1 MILNL
6 NGQFRKYYFLSLLTL
21 LITNIL
27 FQLGVILKLS
37 SDSIYFLIGYDF
49 VLLLIILY
57 KEYIKDLI
65 TFLLIVNF
73 VPLLYLNNEFH
84 YRFEYEILTALP
96 LFLIVMLMIFQYT
109 YSTKNLSFRLTYL
122 QKPIVLIVIYFSIHA
137 AIDIINGQDTK
148 WILLQLFQ
156 IYLYLIILPIC
167 YFLVKREYYMA
178 VFYALLF
185 ISVVISFEYIVFNQI
200 VLNYRF
206 VTFQSGFLPLLSGVL
221 FSYILF
227 NKDII
232 KRIVGLIL
240 LIIVTTGALVTL
252 TRTLWVTTFIVLF
265 FVWIFYV
272 ISTHKLTLL
281 KLIMVILTISASIIF
296 VSDVSKNAGKE
307 LSPKNVVESRA
318 KSVTNPLED
327 SSFLMRVEFTYYA
340 VQRFLESPIVGKGL
354 GDYLRYKI
362 FNTNKSANYF
372 IDNSWVYFLW
382 KGGLIGFLLF
392 AWLFIRF
399 FKTSYTVLKNTSDIK
414 VKYVT
419 LGLLAGLLGLSF
431 LGLLSPL
438 LIKYKSNA
446 IIAFIFAYIEFE
458 RMKIMNEKSI

>member
-84 YRFEYEILTALP
+84 YRFEYEVLTALP

-265 FVWIFYV
+265 FVWIFYI
-272 ISTHKLTLL
+272 ISTNKLTIL
-281 KLIMVILTISASIIF
+281 KIVIIILI
-296 VSDVSKNAGKE
+296 SK
-307 LSPKNVVESRA
+307 
-318 KSVTNPLED
+318 T
-327 SSFLMRVEFTYYA
+327 
-340 VQRFLESPIVGKGL
+340 
-354 GDYLRYKI
+354 
-362 FNTNKSANYF
+362 
-372 IDNSWVYFLW
+372 
-382 KGGLIGFLLF
+382 
-392 AWLFIRF
+392 
-399 FKTSYTVLKNTSDIK
+399 
-414 VKYVT
+414 
-419 LGLLAGLLGLSF
+419 
-431 LGLLSPL
+431 
-438 LIKYKSNA
+438 
-446 IIAFIFAYIEFE
+446 
-458 RMKIMNEKSI
+458 

>member
-27 FQLGVILKLS
+27 FQLVVILKLS
-37 SDSIYFLIGYDF
+37 NDSIYFLIGYDF

-399 FKTSYTVLKNTSDIK
+399 FKASYTVLKNTSDIK

>member
-27 FQLGVILKLS
+27 FQLVVILKLS
-37 SDSIYFLIGYDF
+37 NDSIYFLIGYDF

-318 KSVTNPLED
+318 KSVANPLED

-399 FKTSYTVLKNTSDIK
+399 FKASYTVLKNTSDIK

-419 LGLLAGLLGLSF
+419 LGLLAGFLGLTF

-438 LIKYKSNA
+438 LIKYKSNV

>member
-1 MILNL
+1 M
-6 NGQFRKYYFLSLLTL
+6 
-21 LITNIL
+21 
-27 FQLGVILKLS
+27 
-37 SDSIYFLIGYDF
+37 
-49 VLLLIILY
+49 
-57 KEYIKDLI
+57 
-65 TFLLIVNF
+65 
-73 VPLLYLNNEFH
+73 
-84 YRFEYEILTALP
+84 
-96 LFLIVMLMIFQYT
+96 
-109 YSTKNLSFRLTYL
+109 
-122 QKPIVLIVIYFSIHA
+122 
-137 AIDIINGQDTK
+137 
-148 WILLQLFQ
+148 
-156 IYLYLIILPIC
+156 
-167 YFLVKREYYMA
+167 
-178 VFYALLF
+178 
-185 ISVVISFEYIVFNQI
+185 FNQI

-399 FKTSYTVLKNTSDIK
+399 FKASYTVLKNTSDIK

>member
-1 MILNL
+1 MIFNL
-6 NGQFRKYYFLSLLTL
+6 NGQSRKYYFLSLLTL

-27 FQLGVILKLS
+27 FQLVVILKLS
-37 SDSIYFLIGYDF
+37 NDSIYFLIGYDF

-84 YRFEYEILTALP
+84 YRFEYEVLTAFP

-156 IYLYLIILPIC
+156 IYLYLLILPIC

-240 LIIVTTGALVTL
+240 LIIVTAGAFVTL

-272 ISTHKLTLL
+272 ISTNKLTLL
-281 KLIMVILTISASIIF
+281 KLIMVILIISASVIF
-296 VSDVSKNAGKE
+296 LSDVNKSTGKE
-307 LSPKNVVESRA
+307 LPRKEVVESRA
-318 KSVTNPLED
+318 KSVANPLED

-340 VQRFLESPIVGKGL
+340 VQRFIESPIVGKGL

-382 KGGLIGFLLF
+382 KGGLIAFLLF
-392 AWLFIRF
+392 AWLYIRF
-399 FKTSYTVLKNTSDIK
+399 FKASYTVLKNTSDIR

-419 LGLLAGLLGLSF
+419 LGLLAGFLGLTF

-438 LIKYKSNA
+438 LIKYKSNV